1 MTLLRAAVNKIIEVI
16 LPGRCGGCG
25 SGGTYLCGTC
35 LASMERPLIQTI
47 TSGAHASA
55 DANAAF
61 SYDDPVARATVQHL
75 KFRNLRAIA
84 PAMAA
89 PIAAMVH
96 QTSVRET
103 PFDAIVAVPLH
114 RSRLRQRGYNQA
126 LLLATNIAAALELPL
141 ATAWLTRERQDGC
154 RVKAR
159 GVAARQ
165 ANVQDAF
172 AATDDDDGR
181 RIALIDDVMTTGAT
195 LDAAASASVHAG
207 AAAVHCYA
215 LVRED

>member
-1 MTLLRAAVNKIIEVI
+1 
-16 LPGRCGGCG
+16 
-25 SGGTYLCGTC
+25 
-35 LASMERPLIQTI
+35 MERPLIQTVK
-47 TSGAHASA
+47 SDAYACA

-61 SYDDPVARATVQHL
+61 SYDDPVARAAVQHL

-84 PAMAA
+84 PAVVA

-114 RSRLRQRGYNQA
+114 RSRLRERGYNQA

-141 ATAWLTRERQDGC
+141 ATTWLTRERQDG
-154 RVKAR
+154 RQVEAR
-159 GVAARQ
+159 GAAACQ
-165 ANVQDAF
+165 ADVKGAF
-172 AATDDDDGR
+172 AATDDDGR
-181 RIALIDDVMTTGAT
+181 RITLIDDVMTIGAT
-195 LDAAASASVHAG
+195 LAAASASTKALD

-215 LVRED
+215 FVRED

>member
-1 MTLLRAAVNKIIEVI
+1 
-16 LPGRCGGCG
+16 
-25 SGGTYLCGTC
+25 
-35 LASMERPLIQTI
+35 MERPLIQTVK
-47 TSGAHASA
+47 SDAYACA

-61 SYDDPVARATVQHL
+61 SYDDPVARAAVQHL

-84 PAMAA
+84 PAVVA

-114 RSRLRQRGYNQA
+114 RSRLRERGYNQA

-141 ATAWLTRERQDGC
+141 ATTWLTRERQDG
-154 RVKAR
+154 RQVEAR
-159 GVAARQ
+159 GAAARQ
-165 ANVQDAF
+165 ANVKDALD
-172 AATDDDDGR
+172 DDDDGR
-181 RIALIDDVMTTGAT
+181 RIALIDDVMTNGAT
-195 LDAAASASVHAG
+195 LAAVASVLVDAG

-215 LVRED
+215 FVRED

>member
-1 MTLLRAAVNKIIEVI
+1 
-16 LPGRCGGCG
+16 
-25 SGGTYLCGTC
+25 
-35 LASMERPLIQTI
+35 MERPLIQPVK
-47 TSGAHASA
+47 SDAYACA

-61 SYDDPVARATVQHL
+61 SYDDPVARAAVQHL

-84 PAMAA
+84 PAVVA

-114 RSRLRQRGYNQA
+114 RSRLRERGYNQA

-141 ATAWLTRERQDGC
+141 ATTWLTRERQDG
-154 RVKAR
+154 RQVEAR
-159 GVAARQ
+159 GAAARQ
-165 ANVQDAF
+165 ANVKDAF
-172 AATDDDDGR
+172 AATDGAAGR

-195 LDAAASASVHAG
+195 LAAAASALVDAG
-207 AAAVHCYA
+207 AAAVHCYVF
-215 LVRED
+215 VRED